1 MSDTW
6 SPDESSDTEAF
17 EQGDEAQD
25 EAARLDPD
33 FDEALEQD
41 PSLDPALQL
50 DDQELE
56 EAGVE
61 LDDPEALVTLDGGMD
76 DPDGN
81 DGASSRSR
89 EDESGWDLNA
99 PLTHPSEADEP
110 ADE

>member
-17 EQGDEAQD
+17 EQGDEARD

-33 FDEALEQD
+33 FDEELEQD
-41 PSLDPALQL
+41 PSLGPALQL

-56 EAGVE
+56 EAGVV

-81 DGASSRSR
+81 EGATSSS

-99 PLTHPSEADEP
+99 PLTGSSEADE
-110 ADE
+110 